1 MVSTCTRSRTVL
13 ASCLASMG
21 LARYVEKPLSSAVC
35 RSSDRANAVTAI
47 EAIRLPDA
55 RTRRISSYP
64 SSDAGFAFR
73 PFDLGHHCAVRDG
86 AAVVGESVLVGL
98 DHGRITKNGFQS
110 VFRLAW
116 GNHLPPFVALH
127 FGEREAVRD
136 SQCRAVLCGDGQ
148 ADEDDAGSKRKTADV
163 SGRLWPLL
171 SNARFEFVTPDAT
184 TRLIPGGRVA
194 VYSVG
199 VFTPTEISR
208 ASACLRQ

>member
-1 MVSTCTRSRTVL
+1 MGTAGST
-13 ASCLASMG
+13 
-21 LARYVEKPLSSAVC
+21 
-35 RSSDRANAVTAI
+35 
-47 EAIRLPDA
+47 RLPTSVVREHEVSRFHPSVAGISATRPGTGWRHRIGSRVVLELPIAPTTRIGKAPRVFHHERERLQRA
-55 RTRRISSYP
+55 RDVDGVGRRRVCLSTV
-64 SSDAGFAFR
+64 
-73 PFDLGHHCAVRDG
+73 DLGHHCAVRDG

-98 DHGRITKNGFQS
+98 DHGRIAKNGFQS

-171 SNARFEFVTPDAT
+171 SNAR
-184 TRLIPGGRVA
+184 I
-194 VYSVG
+194 
-199 VFTPTEISR
+199 
-208 ASACLRQ
+208 